1 MYFKLLSLE
10 IKSFFRSK
18 EFATGIAMKILML
31 FIYIAMGA
39 LFVMGAFALH
49 HFAVSKFHTDPLQL
63 FSRFFIYYWAYDL
76 VFRYFFQQMPTQN
89 IKPYLSMKITKSTL
103 VKYTILKTFSSFF
116 NWGNLLFF
124 IPFAIL
130 LVQSSGLS
138 VVGISLWLIA
148 MMSIFY
154 FNNFLNILL
163 NGKDWIPYVLAVIF
177 VVFGLLEYR
186 GFFKL
191 TEISEALFY
200 PLYSHSL
207 TVLIPIG
214 LLFLFAFL
222 AYKMIK
228 ENFYLDK
235 ALETKKTV
243 GKTQNIQFLNQFGVI
258 GTFINND
265 IRLLLRSKAAQSTI
279 ISSVLF
285 LFYGLLMFTTST
297 YQKPYM
303 MMFLG
308 IFVTGGFMF
317 MFAQR
322 VPSWDSSYYPLMMT
336 LNVPYKKY
344 LVSKWW
350 LMIMV
355 IFASMLLSSFY
366 LFFGWK
372 VYVTFLAAGLY
383 NIGVNSH
390 LTLLGGAFNKSAI
403 DLNSKAKSMGD
414 KNAFNLKSI
423 LLILPKLFLPMLV
436 YGVFQYFFGIAAG
449 VASIA
454 IVGVIGFLLKDYVFN
469 FIVKRYKKE
478 KYAALQ
484 AFKEVN

>member
-10 IKSFFRSK
+10 IKNFLRSK
-18 EFATGIAMKILML
+18 EFATGLAMKIFML
-31 FIYIAMGA
+31 FIYI
-39 LFVMGAFALH
+39 FVGIFFVGGAFLLYHYAENKL
-49 HFAVSKFHTDPLQL
+49 HTDPLKF
-63 FSRFFIYYWAYDL
+63 FSKFFVYYWVYDL
-76 VFRYFFQQMPTQN
+76 VVRYFFQQMPTQN
-89 IKPYLSMKITKSTL
+89 IKPFLSMNITKKTL
-103 VKYTILKTFSSFF
+103 VNYTILKTFTSFF

-124 IPFAIL
+124 IPFAVL
-130 LVQSSGLS
+130 LIQSGHSGLG
-138 VVGISLWLIA
+138 VLLWLVA
-148 MMSIFY
+148 MMCIFY

-163 NGKDWIPYVLAVIF
+163 NGKDWVPYLVAAVF
-177 VVFGLLEYR
+177 MAFGFLDYK
-186 GFFKL
+186 GYFKL
-191 TEISEALFY
+191 TDVSETVFY
-200 PLYSHSL
+200 SFYSHSF
-207 TVLIPIG
+207 TVLIP
-214 LLFLFAFL
+214 LFLMMVFAWL
-222 AYKMIK
+222 AYTTIK
-228 ENFYLDK
+228 RNFYLDQ

-243 GKTQNIQFLNQFGVI
+243 GKTQNIKFLNQFGVI

-265 IRLLLRSKAAQSTI
+265 IRLLLRSKAAQSTL

-285 LFYGLLMFTTST
+285 LFYGLLMFTTPT
-297 YQKPYM
+297 YRTPYM

-336 LNVPYKKY
+336 LNVPYKEY
-344 LVSKWW
+344 LESKWW
-350 LMIMV
+350 LMNMV
-355 IFASMLLSSFY
+355 TFASMMLASFY
-366 LFFGWK
+366 LFFSWEA
-372 VYVTFLAAGLY
+372 YLTFIAAGLY

-403 DLNSKAKSMGD
+403 DLNSKSKSMGD

-423 LLILPKLFLPMLV
+423 LLIMPKLLLPMLV
-436 YGVFQYFFGIAAG
+436 FGIFQYFFGIAAG

-454 IVGVIGFLLKDYVFN
+454 VVGILGFLLRDFVFS

-484 AFKEVN
+484 AFKEGN